1 MLTLSKS
8 IVKVGERY
16 TIVIP
21 KEVRRSLGIKKGQ
34 LLRVVSDGE
43 KIIIEPLPDD
53 PFKVFEQILG
63 DFQYSK
69 EDRSK
74 AEKLLLEEVEKDTNT

>member
-1 MLTLSKS
+1 VLILSES

-69 EDRSK
+69 EDRLK
-74 AEKLLLEEVEKDTNT
+74 AEKLLLKEVEKDTNT